1 MELDRSAE
9 QALADDLREHVYAL
23 ARLAPPIIGKP
34 DARSASCSAKAAH
47 AASEPRGL
55 RRAAFGWNR
64 HCEEP

>member
-23 ARLAPPIIGKP
+23 ARLALPTAAAQDRP
-34 DARSASCSAKAAH
+34 AAMAKAAH
-47 AASEPRGL
+47 PASEPRGL